1 VLHLNNLIFPFFQVR
16 RERTLL
22 AKKVKHAAK
31 QVRKKKANLEIR
43 QMTLEDLPEVWR
55 LSEKIFTPYSLQFT
69 YRTWNIN
76 ELLSLFQEDP
86 ELCLVAEETKPKKI
100 VGFVIGTIL
109 RRPFSPWTYGYFVW
123 AGVKRMRQ
131 RHGVG
136 KRLYRELEKRFRDKG
151 ARIAI
156 VDVESNNQAGIR
168 FIEKLGFKESQTYIW
183 YSKNLEQ

>member
-1 VLHLNNLIFPFFQVR
+1 LNRKNKNAAR
-16 RERTLL
+16 KARKR
-22 AKKVKHAAK
+22 KVDF
-31 QVRKKKANLEIR
+31 EIR
-43 QMTLEDLPEVWR
+43 QMSLEDLPEVWH
-55 LSEKIFTPYSLQFT
+55 LSEKIFTPDRLQFT

-109 RRPFSPWTYGYFVW
+109 KRPFSPWTYGYFVW
-123 AGVKRMRQ
+123 AGVKRMKQ

-183 YSKNLEQ
+183 YSKLLV